1 MRVVMRAISLAPQS
15 SAMRWASR
23 SAGARST
30 RRRVSSR
37 GDAAITHMVASLGRS
52 ARSARG
58 KRKRGARRSG
68 LPARISSSGSLLVGG
83 AIRNLSGRSRLFGGF
98 CLNFRKH
105 RDEAF
110 LVTLRGELH
119 VALYE
124 GEQGVVAADAHI
136 PARGELGAALADQ
149 DIAGQD
155 LLAAELLDAEAL
167 GFGVATGARRTAG
180 FLVSHE
186 LLSRTLVFTLRCR
199 QPWPSWPGLSWR
211 APWFRR
217 RKLPPGPSSE
227 PRPSSA
233 RRRRRRVQRR
243 WRAQS
248 ATCRRRSPRL
258 RPTPRPEL
266 PAQRKPCH
274 GLGRLARPWWSG
286 RPFRPTWP
294 TCRRRPGR
302 CRSSRSRAGG
312 DCGCGGCFVGGS
324 FCCS

>member
-1 MRVVMRAISLAPQS
+1 MRVVLCAISLSPQS

-30 RRRVSSR
+30 RRRVSSW
-37 GDAAITHMVASLGRS
+37 GDASITHMVASLGRS

-83 AIRNLSGRSRLFGGF
+83 AIRNLSGRSRLLGGF
-98 CLNFRKH
+98 GLNFRKH

-136 PARGELGAALADQ
+136 RARGELGAALADQ
-149 DIAGQD
+149 DVAGQN
-155 LLAAELLDAEAL
+155 LLAAKLLDAEAL
-167 GFGVATGARRTAG
+167 GFGVAAGARRTAG

-186 LLSRTLVFTLRCR
+186 LLSRTLVFTPCRRR

-217 RKLPPGPSSE
+217 RELPPWASSE

-233 RRRRRRVQRR
+233 RRRRRRGQRR

-258 RPTPRPEL
+258 RPAPRPEQ
-266 PAQRKPCH
+266 PAQRKPGH
-274 GLGRLARPWWSG
+274 GHGRRARPWWSG

-302 CRSSRSRAGG
+302 
-312 DCGCGGCFVGGS
+312 
-324 FCCS
+324 